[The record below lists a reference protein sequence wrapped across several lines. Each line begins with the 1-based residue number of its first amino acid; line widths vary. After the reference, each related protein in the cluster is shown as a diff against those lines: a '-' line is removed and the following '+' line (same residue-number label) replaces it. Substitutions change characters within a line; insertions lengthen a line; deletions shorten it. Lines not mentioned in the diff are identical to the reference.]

1 MYNLSESSSKDVR
14 DLIAR
19 VQGGDQDA
27 LEALRGKYLP
37 LIESSAYRFYRDD
50 MSAQDRED
58 IAEEALINFCNAV
71 YSYELSLE
79 GVEFGLYAK
88 ICIDNGLVSFMRSF
102 DRRKRILEVSLSEI
116 DGEGDKAHRDML
128 DILADREQAVILAKR
143 ISERLSKYEN
153 RVWWL
158 YVSGLTV
165 RDIALR
171 ISAEPKSVS
180 NAIFRIR
187 RKLGDM
193 IESDKK

>member
-1 MYNLSESSSKDVR
+1 MSESSSKEVR

-19 VQGGDQDA
+19 VQGGDQDV
-27 LEALRGKYLP
+27 LEVLRGKYLP

-58 IAEEALINFCNAV
+58 ILEEALINFCNAV

-102 DRRKRILEVSLSEI
+102 DRRKRILEVSLSEL
-116 DGEGDKAHRDML
+116 DGEGDKEHRDML

-143 ISERLSKYEN
+143 ISERLSKFEN

-171 ISAEPKSVS
+171 LSAEPKSVS

-193 IESDKK
+193 ISGEGK

>member
-1 MYNLSESSSKDVR
+1 MSESSSKDVR

-19 VQGGDQDA
+19 VQGGDQDV
-27 LEALRGKYLP
+27 LEVLRGKYLP

-58 IAEEALINFCNAV
+58 ILEEALINFCNAV

-102 DRRKRILEVSLSEI
+102 DRRKRILEVSLSEL
-116 DGEGDKAHRDML
+116 DGEGDKEHRDML

-165 RDIALR
+165 CDIALR

>member
-1 MYNLSESSSKDVR
+1 
-14 DLIAR
+14 
-19 VQGGDQDA
+19 
-27 LEALRGKYLP
+27 
-37 LIESSAYRFYRDD
+37 
-50 MSAQDRED
+50 
-58 IAEEALINFCNAV
+58 
-71 YSYELSLE
+71 
-79 GVEFGLYAK
+79 
-88 ICIDNGLVSFMRSF
+88 
-102 DRRKRILEVSLSEI
+102 
-116 DGEGDKAHRDML
+116 ML

-165 RDIALR
+165 CDIALR